1 MGRNEGRLDTHLG
14 LPSEVEQAFPTATAG
29 TGKRGGWLRYRIA
42 RRCVGKL
49 SNCLPALEGS
59 REANGAARMAS
70 LAWRGMG
77 RYGGRLQVAG
87 AGAGAGRDTAAR
99 SRVPEAHAGL
109 RSAHSRAM
117 LAAAARGRSGVSAR
131 PPCGAS
137 GRTPGF
143 EVSGAPRRRLSG
155 ARRRAEAARRA
166 GEPGWDVARVPQ
178 SWA

>member
-14 LPSEVEQAFPTATAG
+14 LPSEVGQAFPTATAG
-29 TGKRGGWLRYRIA
+29 TGKRGGSLRNRIA

-49 SNCLPALEGS
+49 SNCLPALKGS

-70 LAWRGMG
+70 LAWRDMG
-77 RYGGRLQVAG
+77 RYGGRLQGAG
-87 AGAGAGRDTAAR
+87 AGAGAGRGTAAR
-99 SRVPEAHAGL
+99 SRVPVPEAHAAL

-137 GRTPGF
+137 GRAPGF

-155 ARRRAEAARRA
+155 ARRRAEAARRV
-166 GEPGWDVARVPQ
+166 G
-178 SWA
+178 

>member
-1 MGRNEGRLDTHLG
+1 
-14 LPSEVEQAFPTATAG
+14 
-29 TGKRGGWLRYRIA
+29 
-42 RRCVGKL
+42 
-49 SNCLPALEGS
+49 
-59 REANGAARMAS
+59 MAS

-77 RYGGRLQVAG
+77 RYGGRLQCAG
-87 AGAGAGRDTAAR
+87 AGLDTAAR
-99 SRVPEAHAGL
+99 SRVPEAHAAL

-137 GRTPGF
+137 GRAPGF

-178 SWA
+178 PWAYVNATAHCSANLASARQRRGFRWGHIRASCASLQRARPEIATAQCEKNHK